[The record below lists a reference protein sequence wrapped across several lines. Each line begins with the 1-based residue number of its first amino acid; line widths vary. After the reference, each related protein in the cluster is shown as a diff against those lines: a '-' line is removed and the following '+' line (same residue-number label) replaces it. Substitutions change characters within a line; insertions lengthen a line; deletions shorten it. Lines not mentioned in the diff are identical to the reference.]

1 MRCKVQE
8 GPRRPCGQRFRKGAT
23 VCRGSKASGF
33 PSNKD
38 GTDRFG
44 CVESAM
50 TEADLK
56 AMPCSNSQT
65 GRFRSVRFSVSYWKP
80 WPLWKCLESLYQHLN
95 LCGAATASASLY
107 HCQSHYFAV
116 RRIAVPESL
125 NLQAR
130 PKREEFDWR
139 RSSANLLRVSDRR
152 GVRWCA
158 ENVFIPVILWRQLG
172 ICSEC
177 RMRVVHVLTSCL
189 YFQTISVIIVSC
201 RSIRHMM
208 HGSRRHIPRLQK
220 LQALKISK
228 AFKGFQ
234 HFSRNCRDSISA
246 VSSFL
251 SVLQSIL

>member
-1 MRCKVQE
+1 MMRCKVQE

-152 GVRWCA
+152 GGSLVR
-158 ENVFIPVILWRQLG
+158 R
-172 ICSEC
+172 EC
-177 RMRVVHVLTSCL
+177 VHPCHLVASAWNLLRM
-189 YFQTISVIIVSC
+189 
-201 RSIRHMM
+201 
-208 HGSRRHIPRLQK
+208 
-220 LQALKISK
+220 
-228 AFKGFQ
+228 
-234 HFSRNCRDSISA
+234 
-246 VSSFL
+246 
-251 SVLQSIL
+251 

>member
-1 MRCKVQE
+1 MDNASAKVQRFA
-8 GPRRPCGQRFRKGAT
+8 GGRRPQAFHPTKTALTGLD
-23 VCRGSKASGF
+23 VSKA
-33 PSNKD
+33 
-38 GTDRFG
+38 
-44 CVESAM
+44 AM

-152 GVRWCA
+152 GGSLVR
-158 ENVFIPVILWRQLG
+158 R
-172 ICSEC
+172 EC
-177 RMRVVHVLTSCL
+177 VHPCHLVASAWNLLRM
-189 YFQTISVIIVSC
+189 
-201 RSIRHMM
+201 
-208 HGSRRHIPRLQK
+208 
-220 LQALKISK
+220 
-228 AFKGFQ
+228 
-234 HFSRNCRDSISA
+234 
-246 VSSFL
+246 
-251 SVLQSIL
+251 